1 MRPLDK
7 YIREQLNDHADDIGS
22 VLDSDVMA
30 VSSPIVPGLDVRFR
44 DAVESITD
52 HKDAMSIVVDTQGGI
67 VEVVERM
74 VNTLRHFYDE
84 VYFIIPNRAMSAGT
98 VLVMSGDRILM
109 DHFSCL
115 GPIDPQVE
123 KDGRLIPA
131 LSYLYQF
138 DRLNEKS
145 LNGRLTSA
153 EYALL
158 QKLDLG
164 ELYQFEQAV
173 ELSKELLVKWLS
185 EYKFKDWDV
194 TESRGLSVTQ
204 EMKTKRAEEIA
215 EQLSR
220 NDYWHSHGRGI
231 TMQTLIEEIQLK
243 IEDYSEIDT
252 LNSLVRE
259 YFELLNDY
267 MNREQMQSFVHTQ
280 TYF

>member
-1 MRPLDK
+1 
-7 YIREQLNDHADDIGS
+7 
-22 VLDSDVMA
+22 MA
-30 VSSPIVPGLDVRFR
+30 VSSPIVPGLEVRFR
-44 DAVESITD
+44 DAVEGIPDKHDSI
-52 HKDAMSIVVDTQGGI
+52 SIVTDTQGGV

-74 VNTLRHFYDE
+74 VHTIRHFYDE

-115 GPIDPQVE
+115 GPIDPQIE

-131 LSYLYQF
+131 LSYLNQF
-138 DRLNEKS
+138 DRLNQKS
-145 LNGRLTSA
+145 INGNLTSA

-164 ELYQFEQAV
+164 ELYQFEQAK

-185 EYKFKDWDV
+185 EYKFEDWFQTETREIEV
-194 TESRGLSVTQ
+194 TP
-204 EMKTKRAEEIA
+204 EMKRNRAEEIA
-215 EQLSR
+215 DQLSR

-231 TMQTLIEEIQLK
+231 NMETLINEIQLK
-243 IEDYSEIDT
+243 IEDYSSIKNLGT
-252 LNSLVRE
+252 LVRE
-259 YFELLNDY
+259 YFELINDY
-267 MNREQMQSFVHTQ
+267 MNREQVFSFVHTK

>member
-1 MRPLDK
+1 MKPLDK
-7 YIREQLNDHADDIGS
+7 YIREQLNDHAVKIGD
-22 VLDSDVMA
+22 VLSSDVMA

-44 DAVESITD
+44 DAVEGFSEHRSAI
-52 HKDAMSIVVDTQGGI
+52 SIVVDTQGGI

-74 VNTLRHFYDE
+74 VHTLRHFYEE

-98 VLVMSGDRILM
+98 VFVMSGDRILM

-145 LNGRLTSA
+145 QKGTLTSA

-164 ELYQFEQAV
+164 ELYQFEQAK

-185 EYKFKDWDV
+185 EYKFKDWET
-194 TESRGLSVTQ
+194 TESRGVKVTSD
-204 EMKTKRAEEIA
+204 MKKQRAEEIA
-215 EQLSR
+215 DQLSQ

-231 TMQTLIEEIQLK
+231 TMATLIDDINLR
-243 IEDYSEIDT
+243 IEDYSNIDN
-252 LNSLVRE
+252 LSLLIRE

-267 MNREQMQSFVHTQ
+267 MSREQMRSFVHT
-280 TYF
+280 TEYF